1 MTNPK
6 HCAARAVSGWPRVL
20 FYLIQFTWG
29 LPVNLVG
36 LILFLCF
43 RGRFRSERFCNGIA
57 TCLPRL
63 AGGFSLGIFLFIGAA
78 GTADS
83 PGLCAH
89 EYGHTVQCLLL
100 GPLYWLVVALPS
112 VIWCHG
118 FSNYRRKHGIAYD
131 ALYCERWAT
140 AWGRTWSG
148 L

>member
-1 MTNPK
+1 MGNPGR
-6 HCAARAVSGWPRVL
+6 CAPRAAAGWPRAL
-20 FYLIQFTWG
+20 FYLVQFTWG

-36 LILFLCF
+36 LLLFLCC
-43 RGRFRSERFCNGIA
+43 RGRFRSEMFCNGIV

-63 AGGFSLGIFLFIGAA
+63 GGGFSLGVFLFIGAA
-78 GTADS
+78 SAADS

-89 EYGHTVQCLLL
+89 EYGHTIQCLLL

-118 FSNYRRKHGIAYD
+118 FSNYRSRRGTPYD
-131 ALYCERWAT
+131 ALYCEHWAT
-140 AWGRTWSG
+140 AWGRAWSG